1 MHLSVVTPVY
11 NFAKGLQHLHRR
23 LETCLS
29 SFSDDYEI
37 LMVNDGSPDNSWDI
51 ILEISAQNPKVKG
64 INLSRNFGQ
73 HFAITAGL
81 DYAKGD
87 YIVVMDC
94 DLQHRPEDIPKL
106 YFKAKEGYDV
116 VIGLRQNRK
125 DGNFRKIISELYYKV
140 FNYLTENEINY
151 NISSF
156 GLYTRKVI
164 NSVKEMREQNRS
176 FILFVLWSGFRKIY
190 VEVEHGE
197 RTIGESSYNLSKM
210 IKLALDS
217 VIAHSNKPLK
227 LAVKFGFLVSFISV
241 CFAIWFLLRYF
252 FYSIAVEGWTSI
264 MVSIYFTTGL
274 IVGSMGLIGLYI
286 NKIFD
291 EVKNRP
297 LYIIEST
304 TFKIN

>member
-1 MHLSVVTPVY
+1 MHISVVTPVY
-11 NFAKGLQHLHRR
+11 NFDKGLPHLYRR
-23 LETCLS
+23 LENSLS
-29 SFSDDYEI
+29 SLSDDYEI
-37 LMVNDGSPDNSWDI
+37 IMVNDGSPDNSWDI
-51 ILEISAQNPKVKG
+51 ILELSAHNPKVKG

-106 YFKAKEGYDV
+106 YNKAKEGYDV

-125 DGNFRKIISELYYKV
+125 DGSFREIISELYYKV

-156 GLYTRKVI
+156 GLYARKVI

-176 FILFVLWSGFRKIY
+176 FILFVLWSGFKKIY

-197 RTIGESSYNLSKM
+197 RIVGESSYNLSKM
-210 IKLALDS
+210 IQLALDS
-217 VIAHSNKPLK
+217 IIAHSNKPLK

-241 CFAIWFLLRYF
+241 LFATWFLLRYC

-286 NKIFD
+286 NKIFN
-291 EVKNRP
+291 EVKRRP